1 VSGAP
6 VRARKSGRLLAA
18 LGAALAL
25 VLAVYTA
32 STESMPEFHAYDGW
46 WMLLGAAVAVA
57 LGAPLV
63 WRWPRQRSLPA
74 IVLVAILGSWLPF
87 LYLAHRGHVPLLPRL
102 KGAWFLMGAD
112 VIGAAVPVG
121 VACLWLALRE
131 PSPGAVHA
139 GLPRFLAAT
148 FVKQWWPTIAVALA
162 GAAVYARTVGFEFV
176 YDDVWVIL
184 NNPRL
189 HSLARWREILI
200 TPWWTHGLY
209 RPFTSLTLAANWVL
223 GAGNPAGFHLA
234 NLLLHALASA
244 LVYVLAVRWLPR
256 AGALAAALL
265 FAVHPVHVE
274 AVANVVGRAEVLAT
288 VCTLVAALL
297 YLRHGDLVRTT
308 DRGPWGTELGVM
320 GMVLLAL
327 ASKESAFAAPGLLLV
342 LDWLREREAGRAFR
356 IRRDRHASLWIAV
369 VVLTAAWLVGRAV
382 VLGGLAGD
390 QPAPGLKG
398 TGFLDRALIMLPVV
412 PEYLRLLFVPMRL
425 SADYSP
431 DFLTASPVLGA
442 RAALG
447 FLVLGV
453 CVTLAVLARGRAP
466 LITAGLAWVGVS
478 LLIVAN
484 LIVPTGILLAER
496 TLYLP
501 SVGVCL
507 MLGWLWSEAYRR
519 QPPLAGA
526 ALGLVLLAFSARSV
540 TRVGVWKDNTAFFHH
555 LVQDAPGSYR
565 AAWVGAML
573 SYIAG
578 DSTAGERQMRQGLRI
593 YSGNGAMW
601 RDFAKVMEK
610 QRRWRQAADY
620 HWAAFVADPTLTPE
634 ASRAVA
640 VAVLAGELD
649 TAQVRLARAERTLSP
664 SADLT
669 LAASHLAL
677 ARGDA
682 ERATTLRRGV
692 ARAQPDTLRFWVL
705 TAEAA
710 TRAGDCDALGE
721 SIGRLEHLSPV
732 LPILTPLRE
741 RLASMTCPAR

>member
-1 VSGAP
+1 
-6 VRARKSGRLLAA
+6 
-18 LGAALAL
+18 
-25 VLAVYTA
+25 
-32 STESMPEFHAYDGW
+32 MPEFHAYDGW
-46 WMLLGAAVAVA
+46 WMLLGSAVAACVV
-57 LGAPLV
+57 APLV
-63 WRWPRQRSLPA
+63 WRWSRQRSLLA
-74 IVLVAILGSWLPF
+74 MVLAAVVGCWLPF
-87 LYLAHRGHVPLLPRL
+87 VWLAHRGHIALWPRL

-121 VACLWLALRE
+121 VACLWLALRAPDPPGRA
-131 PSPGAVHA
+131 PSAGSKLVQRLWPVALVVLVAGAVFA
-139 GLPRFLAAT
+139 
-148 FVKQWWPTIAVALA
+148 Q
-162 GAAVYARTVGFEFV
+162 TVSFEFV
-176 YDDVWVIL
+176 YDDLWVVR

-189 HSLARWREILI
+189 HSLAHWPEILI
-200 TPWWTHGLY
+200 APWWTHGLY
-209 RPFTSLTLAANWVL
+209 RPFTSLTLAVNWVL
-223 GAGNPAGFHLA
+223 GAGKPAGFHLV

-244 LVYVLAVRWLPR
+244 LVFVLATRWLPR

-288 VCTLVAALL
+288 VCLLGAALL

-308 DRGPWGTELGVM
+308 DRGHWGTALGVL
-320 GMVLLAL
+320 GLVLLAL
-327 ASKESAFAAPGLLLV
+327 ASKESAFAAPALLLV
-342 LDWLREREAGRAFR
+342 LDWVREREAGRAFR
-356 IRRDRHASLWIAV
+356 IRRGQHAALWVAV

-382 VLGGLAGD
+382 ILGGLAGD

-398 TGFLDRALIMLPVV
+398 AGLLDRALIMLPVM
-412 PEYLRLLFVPMRL
+412 PEYLRLLLFPARL

-431 DFLTASPVLGA
+431 NFLPASPVLSA

-447 FLVLGV
+447 FLLLTA
-453 CVTLAVLARGRAP
+453 CITLAVLARYRAP
-466 LITAGLAWVGVS
+466 LLTAGIAWTGAS

-496 TLYLP
+496 TLYLA

-507 MLGWLWSEAYRR
+507 ILGWLWSEAYRR
-519 QPPLAGA
+519 RPVIAGGALA
-526 ALGLVLLAFSARSV
+526 LVVVAFSARSV
-540 TRVGVWKDNTAFFHH
+540 SRVGVWKDNTAFFHH
-555 LVQDAPGSYR
+555 LVNDAPGSYR

-578 DSTAGERQMRQGLRI
+578 DSTAGERQMLQGLRI

-601 RDFAKVMEK
+601 RDLANVMEK
-610 QRRWRQAADY
+610 QRRWREAANY
-620 HWAAFVADPTLTPE
+620 HWAAFVADPTLAPE

-640 VAVLAGELD
+640 VSVLAGELD
-649 TAQVRLARAERTLSP
+649 TAQVRLGRAERTLPP

-682 ERATTLRRGV
+682 VGATALRRGV
-692 ARAQPDTLRFWVL
+692 ARAQPDSLRFWVL
-705 TAEAA
+705 TADAA

-721 SIGRLEHLSPV
+721 SITRLDRLKPS
-732 LPILTPLRE
+732 LPILPSLRE
-741 RLASMTCPAR
+741 RLAAMTCPAR